1 MDIAE
6 DYDWAGILGTV
17 LIVILILVVTW
28 IVARLVRW
36 AVAKLVMRV
45 GFLQR
50 EGADGRAV
58 GYSIGQIAA
67 LLVWLFGLIAVL
79 QVLQLEQ
86 VLGPLQ
92 GMLETIMDYLPN
104 IIGAAVVFFIGYLIA
119 KIVKQILVAAL
130 GAVNFARVFGRAR
143 SAAARTTGTEE
154 STVDP
159 VTGEYTTTESTTELE
174 ARETNT
180 RIGSVIA
187 NLVFAVIIIV
197 VAIAALQILGISA
210 ISDPATDMLTLI
222 LEAIPLIIAAL
233 IILAIG
239 YLIARFVADLLES
252 TLQGVGTDRAA
263 RDIGISTGR
272 VSPSTIIAKIAQVA
286 VVVFF
291 AIMAAQLLGFGEIT
305 GILNEVLGLAGRVLF
320 GGAIIAAGFFLANLV
335 SRAIGSSTAA
345 TIFRYATIVL
355 FVFIGLQYMGLADSI
370 INLAFGSIVVG
381 AALAA
386 ALAYGLG
393 GRDVAHRSLERLERR
408 MEASP
413 ASPSL
418 STGAHATPPP
428 TTPPPTTPPPTTPP
442 TPPPPRGPAY

>member
-252 TLQGVGTDRAA
+252 TLQGIGTDRAA